1 MAKKL
6 KPIIYYLSNKE
17 VQTTW
22 TTWNIYTKDATNR
35 YTDNE
40 LVRLEVWLEPYE
52 ARVSRTVLR
61 GVRTGNS
68 LILPDYF
75 KLLNQ
80 VIKLEP
86 KSFKNSC

>member
-68 LILPDYF
+68 LILPDLIS
-75 KLLNQ
+75 KDGLRVWKRGRN
-80 VIKLEP
+80 
-86 KSFKNSC
+86 